1 MMRYVGTL
9 SAWNDEK
16 GYGFITPRGGG
27 KEVFLHITACRL
39 PERPYQGLSVSYE
52 LGTDGKGR
60 TRAERVF
67 PADWQPEE
75 TSSVPLAV
83 PVAFSFLGLAA
94 LLGQTLLRGL
104 PEWLLIWFV
113 GVSLFA
119 FLAYGYDKRQAA
131 LNGWRTA
138 EKTLHLAALAGG
150 WPGALAAQHVF
161 RHKLRKPGFMVVFWL
176 TVAVNLAVV
185 FAAPMALASA
195 EVNEI
200 PSEAAR

>member
-39 PERPYQGLSVSYE
+39 PERPYQGLAVSYE

-60 TRAERVF
+60 PRAERVF

-94 LLGQTLLRGL
+94 LLGQTLLRGSRSGSSSGL
-104 PEWLLIWFV
+104 
-113 GVSLFA
+113 S
-119 FLAYGYDKRQAA
+119 
-131 LNGWRTA
+131 
-138 EKTLHLAALAGG
+138 
-150 WPGALAAQHVF
+150 
-161 RHKLRKPGFMVVFWL
+161 
-176 TVAVNLAVV
+176 
-185 FAAPMALASA
+185 ASA
-195 EVNEI
+195 SLLSWRMDTTSGK
-200 PSEAAR
+200 PP